1 MPVRDAY
8 HETVK
13 SALVS
18 DGWTI
23 TDDPFHLRFG
33 DRDLYIDLGAER
45 LIAAQHDEVRIAVEI
60 KSFLGPSEV
69 ADLEQAV
76 GQYVVYNQ
84 VLRRTDPDRRLYL
97 AVSEDIRHSVFAE
110 PLGGLLLANQL
121 LNLLVFDSEREVIL
135 EWIPQPQ

>member
-1 MPVRDAY
+1 M
-8 HETVK
+8 
-13 SALVS
+13 
-18 DGWTI
+18 
-23 TDDPFHLRFG
+23 
-33 DRDLYIDLGAER
+33 GAER